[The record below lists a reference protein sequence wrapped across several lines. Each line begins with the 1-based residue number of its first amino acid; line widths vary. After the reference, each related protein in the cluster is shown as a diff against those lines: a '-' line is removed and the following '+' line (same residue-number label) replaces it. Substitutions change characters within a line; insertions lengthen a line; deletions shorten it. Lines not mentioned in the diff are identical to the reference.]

1 MKINFRMLGASL
13 KAGIEKVAPGVM
25 IAVGIGAVAVGA
37 YKAAEAAPEAKEA
50 IAEFKT
56 MREAIEQSEE
66 DPEARREIINSGYR
80 SLGNTLLHAYAKPAL
95 LVSGG
100 TALILGGHGIISKKL
115 ATTTASLISTDKLFQ
130 DYRHNVIEDQGE
142 EADFRYR
149 TGVKKVN
156 VETVEQD
163 IRGRKRKVMKEYDV
177 VDEVLTNPFMK
188 FYDESNPNFSKNP
201 TDDLYTLRK
210 REEWFND
217 RLRAEGYLFLND
229 VLYDLGFNRCA
240 EGSVYGWVYDPDN
253 PDVHNCVDLGI
264 RDIRRK
270 TIQNAINGYEPV
282 ILLNFNVDGVI
293 IDKLPRF
300 GQYGN

>member
-1 MKINFRMLGASL
+1 MLGASL
-13 KAGIEKVAPGVM
+13 KSGLEKAAPGLM
-25 IAVGIGAVAVGA
+25 IALGIGGVAVGA
-37 YKAAEAAPEAKEA
+37 YKAAQAAPEAKEA
-50 IAEFKT
+50 IHEFKI
-56 MREAIEQSEE
+56 MRESVE
-66 DPEARREIINSGYR
+66 DSDVNPEVKREMIISGYKT
-80 SLGNTLLHAYAKPAL
+80 LGNGLLRAYAKPAL

-201 TDDLYTLRK
+201 TDNLYNLRK
-210 REEWFND
+210 WEQWFND

-229 VLYDLGFNRCA
+229 VLYDMGFNRCA
-240 EGSVYGWVYDPDN
+240 EGSVYGWVYDPNN
-253 PDVHNCVDLGI
+253 PDAHNSVDLGI

-293 IDKLPRF
+293 IDKLPKF
-300 GQYGN
+300 GQYGR